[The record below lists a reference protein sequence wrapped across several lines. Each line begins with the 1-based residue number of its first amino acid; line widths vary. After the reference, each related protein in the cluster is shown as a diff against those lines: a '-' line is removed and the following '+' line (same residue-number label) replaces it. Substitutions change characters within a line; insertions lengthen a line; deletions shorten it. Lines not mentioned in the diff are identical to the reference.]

1 VHVSVGDENRRYQ
14 EGDPVSGIPECPH
27 REGWKWEE
35 MGTQL
40 CRASMLKGP
49 YAIQW
54 DKGIWDSDSSEWEVI
69 KGHRAMTIVV
79 ATPFNTADK
88 AMNKAER
95 MAVNQK
101 VSG

>member
-1 VHVSVGDENRRYQ
+1 MSR
-14 EGDPVSGIPECPH
+14 IPECPQ

-40 CRASMLKGP
+40 CRANMLEGR

-54 DKGIWDSDSSEWEVI
+54 EKGNREWEVI

-79 ATPFNTADK
+79 ATPFDTVDK
-88 AMNKAER
+88 AMRKAER

-101 VSG
+101 GSG